1 MRSGVDLLARMTGA
15 VASTAEARERL
26 CARWPGRREQ
36 INQLLGL
43 LGEPH
48 DHALPVFVHGPPVT
62 GKSSIVRDVFTT
74 LGRPFA
80 YTSLVD
86 SHTPRLLL
94 DAILEELQPHLEGL
108 TEKQMRCDRL
118 ADLVSLLAKGLPA
131 DGPAVY
137 LVIDEATRLL
147 DWKGTDHLLPALMK
161 LSELTG
167 APPRPAPPAR
177 DRASRLASA
186 TRAFK
191 SRIRPDDATPSDASP
206 SLPSLALDSPAPIRR
221 LPPTGRNVGT
231 ILVATPG
238 WDAFRSAAGVRPP
251 VPVFFDSYTKAQ
263 LQAILL
269 SERPVDADEKLYTNF
284 VASVLPLYTATCKSL
299 HELRALL
306 GPLWRRYVAPWEA
319 ARDAEDAAA
328 AERPAAVS
336 ASESEK
342 ENDADKDEDAAPRL
356 PEPRHLFAMLQSGN
370 AAPSFARGGAAGTS
384 GAGVGGRR
392 PREGP
397 VLHAGLAVPLS
408 AASLALARG
417 DWPVPEDAGTGAGK
431 LDFDIPRL
439 TKFMLL
445 SAHLAT
451 MNKESVD
458 RRLFGHMVEGRK
470 AGTAA
475 AGPSSKRRRGAMG
488 ADRQQE
494 AAATA
499 AMEGP
504 GTFNLERLLAY
515 FRIVTKQ
522 AYDEDDAA
530 SEELAR
536 ELLSADVF
544 MQISSMVALGLL
556 TRTSG
561 SDALDGVRFRC
572 DIGNDMARKIAA
584 NLRVN
589 LDNYLFYT

>member
-1 MRSGVDLLARMTGA
+1 MAR
-15 VASTAEARERL
+15 
-26 CARWPGRREQ
+26 
-36 INQLLGL
+36 
-43 LGEPH
+43 
-48 DHALPVFVHGPPVT
+48 
-62 GKSSIVRDVFTT
+62 
-74 LGRPFA
+74 
-80 YTSLVD
+80 
-86 SHTPRLLL
+86 
-94 DAILEELQPHLEGL
+94 
-108 TEKQMRCDRL
+108 
-118 ADLVSLLAKGLPA
+118 
-131 DGPAVY
+131 
-137 LVIDEATRLL
+137 
-147 DWKGTDHLLPALMK
+147 
-161 LSELTG
+161 
-167 APPRPAPPAR
+167 
-177 DRASRLASA
+177 
-186 TRAFK
+186 
-191 SRIRPDDATPSDASP
+191 
-206 SLPSLALDSPAPIRR
+206 
-221 LPPTGRNVGT
+221 
-231 ILVATPG
+231 PG

-251 VPVFFDSYTKAQ
+251 LPVLFDSYTKAQ

-269 SERPVDADEKLYTNF
+269 SERPADANENLYHNF

-306 GPLWRRYVAPWEA
+306 GPLWRRYAAPWEA
-319 ARDAEDAAA
+319 ARDDRDAAA
-328 AERPAAVS
+328 AARIAEVS
-336 ASESEK
+336 VSESEK
-342 ENDADKDEDAAPRL
+342 ESDAERDEDAGPRL

-384 GAGVGGRR
+384 GAGSGARR

-417 DWPVPEDAGTGAGK
+417 DWPVPEDAGVGAGK

-451 MNKESVD
+451 NNKESVD

-470 AGTAA
+470 AGTTA

-572 DIGNDMARKIAA
+572 DVGNDMARKIAA

-589 LDNYLFYT
+589 LDNYLFYA

>member
-1 MRSGVDLLARMTGA
+1 MAR
-15 VASTAEARERL
+15 
-26 CARWPGRREQ
+26 
-36 INQLLGL
+36 
-43 LGEPH
+43 
-48 DHALPVFVHGPPVT
+48 
-62 GKSSIVRDVFTT
+62 
-74 LGRPFA
+74 
-80 YTSLVD
+80 
-86 SHTPRLLL
+86 
-94 DAILEELQPHLEGL
+94 
-108 TEKQMRCDRL
+108 
-118 ADLVSLLAKGLPA
+118 
-131 DGPAVY
+131 
-137 LVIDEATRLL
+137 
-147 DWKGTDHLLPALMK
+147 
-161 LSELTG
+161 
-167 APPRPAPPAR
+167 
-177 DRASRLASA
+177 
-186 TRAFK
+186 
-191 SRIRPDDATPSDASP
+191 
-206 SLPSLALDSPAPIRR
+206 
-221 LPPTGRNVGT
+221 
-231 ILVATPG
+231 PG

-251 VPVFFDSYTKAQ
+251 LPVLFDSYTKAQ

-269 SERPVDADEKLYTNF
+269 SERPADANENLYHNF

-306 GPLWRRYVAPWEA
+306 GPLWRRYAAPWEA
-319 ARDAEDAAA
+319 ARDDRDAAA
-328 AERPAAVS
+328 ARSAEVS
-336 ASESEK
+336 VSESEK
-342 ENDADKDEDAAPRL
+342 ESDAERDEDAGPRL

-384 GAGVGGRR
+384 GAGSGARR

-417 DWPVPEDAGTGAGK
+417 DWPVPEDAGVGAGK

-451 MNKESVD
+451 NNKESVD

-515 FRIVTKQ
+515 FRIVTKH

-544 MQISSMVALGLL
+544 MQISGMVALGLL

>member
-1 MRSGVDLLARMTGA
+1 M
-15 VASTAEARERL
+15 
-26 CARWPGRREQ
+26 
-36 INQLLGL
+36 
-43 LGEPH
+43 
-48 DHALPVFVHGPPVT
+48 
-62 GKSSIVRDVFTT
+62 
-74 LGRPFA
+74 FA
-80 YTSLVD
+80 AP
-86 SHTPRLLL
+86 PRLL
-94 DAILEELQPHLEGL
+94 
-108 TEKQMRCDRL
+108 RL
-118 ADLVSLLAKGLPA
+118 V
-131 DGPAVY
+131 
-137 LVIDEATRLL
+137 
-147 DWKGTDHLLPALMK
+147 HQ
-161 LSELTG
+161 
-167 APPRPAPPAR
+167 
-177 DRASRLASA
+177 
-186 TRAFK
+186 
-191 SRIRPDDATPSDASP
+191 
-206 SLPSLALDSPAPIRR
+206 
-221 LPPTGRNVGT
+221 
-231 ILVATPG
+231 
-238 WDAFRSAAGVRPP
+238 
-251 VPVFFDSYTKAQ
+251 AQ

-269 SERPVDADEKLYTNF
+269 SERPVGADENLYTNF

-319 ARDAEDAAA
+319 ARDAEDAGA

-336 ASESEK
+336 VSESEK
-342 ENDADKDEDAAPRL
+342 ENDAEKDEDVGPRL

-384 GAGVGGRR
+384 GAGAGGGGRGAGVGARR

-417 DWPVPEDAGTGAGK
+417 DWPVPEDAGVGAGK

-504 GTFNLERLLAY
+504 GTFNLER
-515 FRIVTKQ
+515 FWRFSHRHETRH
-522 AYDEDDAA
+522 DEDDAA